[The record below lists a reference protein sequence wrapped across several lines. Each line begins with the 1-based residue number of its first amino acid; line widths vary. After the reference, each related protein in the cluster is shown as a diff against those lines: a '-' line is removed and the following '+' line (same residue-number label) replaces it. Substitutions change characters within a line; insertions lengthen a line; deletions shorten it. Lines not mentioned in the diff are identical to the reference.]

1 MSNIAQNNNIVKI
14 GVHPN
19 NHSLFVLRRTGILE
33 SILKEHDATVAWVDY
48 VDGAR
53 TPQRLA
59 SGEIDFGGTGS
70 TPPLTGQASGID
82 LVYVAVSEPRPAS
95 GALVVRADSTVNS
108 VTDLKGKRVA
118 LGEGSWQTSFLI
130 SALDQHG
137 LTYDDVERVD
147 LGQGGDKALIAGE
160 IEAWVGNDPHLAALQ
175 RDGAVRVLVPVDR
188 FISHRSVWF
197 ASRDFAT
204 GKPEILDAVVSAL
217 QRADAWIQ
225 ENPREAA
232 EYFARDLPDWPS
244 AEIWENALKRRPWGL
259 RPVGQVFISEQQ
271 RVADLLARQG
281 VLPRPIQVADAVLA
295 PTAALGEATA

>member
-1 MSNIAQNNNIVKI
+1 MSNITQNVVKI

-48 VDGAR
+48 LDGAR

-59 SGEIDFGGTGS
+59 SGEIDFGGTGA

-82 LVYVAVSEPRPAS
+82 LVYVAISEPRPAS
-95 GALVVRADSTVNS
+95 GALVVRSDSPVNS
-108 VTDLKGKRVA
+108 VADLKGRRVA

-137 LTYDDVERVD
+137 LAYDDVERVD
-147 LGQGGDKALIAGE
+147 LGQDGGKALIAGE

-197 ASRDFAT
+197 ASRDFAANRS
-204 GKPEILDAVVSAL
+204 EILDAVVSAL

-232 EYFARDLPDWPS
+232 EFFARDLPDWPS
-244 AEIWENALKRRPWGL
+244 AEIWEDALIRRPWGL
-259 RPVGQVFISEQQ
+259 RPVGQEFVSEQQ

-281 VLPRPIQVADAVLA
+281 VLPRPINVADAVLS